1 MNISGYNFRRVA
13 GTSYYSGPGVFLYLH
28 QETGKYFVQ
37 TFRNS
42 QRQKSKKNYPKH
54 LKELLKTN
62 ASEVVLFFAELEKN
76 TKEALHH
83 TSCHLIGKLS
93 EMGKL
98 YERAKP
104 NRGNLF
110 VELGLIPPQFYTVWS
125 MVHKSTGAVF
135 YFEELEG
142 VCVVERVEQR
152 IKTFNNYAAK
162 CISNANRVMYQF
174 TKQHYPL
181 HVNDWVVRDLATH
194 SESERKVLQIIT
206 KLSKTHLEQGE
217 VVLNRICNNDSLYYR
232 NALLK
237 LPHVSIEEY
246 LTFKPE

>member
-1 MNISGYNFRRVA
+1 MNISGFQFRPVA
-13 GTSYYSGPGVFLYLH
+13 GNSFYRGPGVFLYLH
-28 QETGKYFVQ
+28 QATGKYFVQ

-62 ASEVVLFFAELEKN
+62 ASEVILFFAELEKD

-83 TSCHLIGKLS
+83 TSCFIIGKLA

-98 YERAKP
+98 YERSKP
-104 NRGNLF
+104 NRSNVL
-110 VELGLIPPQFYTVWS
+110 VELGLLDPQFYTVWS
-125 MVHKSTGAVF
+125 MVHKTTGAVY

-162 CISNANRVMYQF
+162 CIANANRVMYQF
-174 TKQHYPL
+174 TKQYYPL
-181 HVNDWVVRDLATH
+181 VTNDWVIRDLGTH
-194 SESERKVLQIIT
+194 SNTEREALKIIT

-217 VVLNRICNNDSLYYR
+217 VVLSRICNNDSLYYR
-232 NALLK
+232 NAMLK
-237 LPHVSIEEY
+237 LPHLSLEQY
-246 LTFKPE
+246 LQYRAE